1 MLKINSIELIEINL
15 PLVYFFE
22 TSFGRTY
29 ERRIILVRVE
39 DADGA
44 EGWGEITC
52 GETPGYSDEWTD
64 SAWVTAEKILAPL
77 VVGRE
82 VSSAADIWPLMSWV
96 RGHRMAKAAIETAC
110 WDLEAK
116 KLGVP
121 LWRHLGGVNQTIEC
135 GVSIGIQDSVD
146 QLLDKIRVEVEAGY
160 KRIKIKISPTWDH
173 EVIKAV
179 RKEFGDILLMGDA
192 NSAYTLADIDKL
204 RSLDE
209 FNLMMLEQ
217 PLGYDDI
224 VDHAKLQAAVKTPV
238 CLDEPIK
245 SPDDARKAIELKSG
259 KIINLKNGR
268 VGGHTQSK
276 LVEKVCREN
285 NIPVWCGG
293 MLESGIGRAH
303 NIAISTLAGY
313 TMPGD
318 VSASKRYWHEDII
331 SPEVEVSPE
340 GTITAPETPGIGFEV
355 RAHRIDKLVVRR
367 VIIEQKT
374 ENVLPDS
381 VFDLAWSNWVSW
393 NSVNALVHEGGV
405 KIPSRKSGVYEVRIR
420 GEEDKRQHIGRASDL
435 RGRVRQGLVRG
446 KRPHT
451 AGDRLREKGKE
462 FLAQLEIR
470 WAETDRPAA
479 VEEELHKRYLRKFGI
494 KLHT

>member
-1 MLKINSIELIEINL
+1 MLIKSIELIEINL
-15 PLVYFFE
+15 PLVHFFE

-39 DADGA
+39 DRDGG

-77 VVGRE
+77 VVGKE
-82 VSSAADIWPLMSWV
+82 VASAAGIWELMSWV
-96 RGHRMAKAAIETAC
+96 RGHRMAKAGIETAC

-116 KLGVP
+116 RQGVP
-121 LWRHLGGVNQTIEC
+121 LWRHLGGVNQVIEC
-135 GVSIGIQDSVD
+135 GVSIGIQDSVE
-146 QLLDKIRVEVEAGY
+146 QLLEKIRVEVEAGY
-160 KRIKIKISPTWDH
+160 KRIKIKISPKWDYD
-173 EVIKAV
+173 VIKAV

-192 NSAYTLADIDKL
+192 NSAYTLDDIDKL
-204 RSLDE
+204 KSLDE

-224 VDHAKLQAAVKTPV
+224 IDHAKLQAAIKTPI

-245 SPDDARKAIELKSG
+245 SPDDAQKAIELRSG

-276 LVEKVCREN
+276 MVEHICREAGM
-285 NIPVWCGG
+285 PVWCGG

-331 SPEVEVSPE
+331 TPEVEVSPQ
-340 GTITAPETPGIGFEV
+340 GTIIAPEGPGIGVEV
-355 RAHRIDKLVVRR
+355 RRDRIEKLMVR
-367 VIIEQKT
+367 T
-374 ENVLPDS
+374 T
-381 VFDLAWSNWVSW
+381 
-393 NSVNALVHEGGV
+393 
-405 KIPSRKSGVYEVRIR
+405 KI
-420 GEEDKRQHIGRASDL
+420 
-435 RGRVRQGLVRG
+435 
-446 KRPHT
+446 
-451 AGDRLREKGKE
+451 
-462 FLAQLEIR
+462 
-470 WAETDRPAA
+470 
-479 VEEELHKRYLRKFGI
+479 
-494 KLHT
+494 